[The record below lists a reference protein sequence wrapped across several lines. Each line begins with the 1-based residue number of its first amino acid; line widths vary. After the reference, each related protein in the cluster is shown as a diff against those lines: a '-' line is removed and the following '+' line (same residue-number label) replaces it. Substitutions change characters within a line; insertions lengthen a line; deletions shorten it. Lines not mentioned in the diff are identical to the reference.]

1 MKKLI
6 TTCLIICFSLVALTG
21 CKTLA
26 GRHKDIQ
33 SVVIEQRGNTET
45 KQAIEITDPLQIAQL
60 TKLINNSRREFS
72 IFMPDYVIQIQ
83 YADNSSKFISL
94 KGGRLK
100 IDGVPYKTSE
110 ELVRIIEAYFANGQ

>member
-6 TTCLIICFSLVALTG
+6 NTCLIICFSLVALTG

-33 SVVIEQRGNTET
+33 SVVIEQREN
-45 KQAIEITDPLQIAQL
+45 TDPLQIAQL